1 MFLRP
6 QRSGNDVV
14 ELWCMPKQKHDGG
27 LLLFPKLPKNL
38 RRLPSR
44 QQQIRPSDFLLG
56 IAKLTR
62 KNLRRLYS
70 AHVRACQEQI
80 ARHSERRHALR
91 HLFGLL
97 DAFLRQIPFWVRRT
111 FRIFAVNGDP
121 VPNDVELHPLLL
133 FSSSPLLLFSF
144 SRSTPGVP
152 GASLSTMPAL
162 AGNTAS
168 HGIPFRTV
176 PRCDSR
182 PANLQRHRPARVL
195 AS

>member
-1 MFLRP
+1 
-6 QRSGNDVV
+6 
-14 ELWCMPKQKHDGG
+14 MPKQKHGGG
-27 LLLFPKLPKNL
+27 LLLFHKLPKKL
-38 RRLPSR
+38 RRLPSW
-44 QQQIRPSDFLLG
+44 
-56 IAKLTR
+56 
-62 KNLRRLYS
+62 
-70 AHVRACQEQI
+70 QEQI

-133 FSSSPLLLFSF
+133 FSF
-144 SRSTPGVP
+144 SRSTPGAP

-176 PRCDSR
+176 PRCESR
-182 PANLQRHRPARVL
+182 PANLQRHRPARV
-195 AS
+195 